1 MNIGPWR
8 SSWTDLLGF
17 SLVSLLFYKLG
28 IFFLVFLIPLQVL
41 FIRRGLITQLY
52 SFGIVLF
59 FIFIFAAFST
69 RKIENGTLRTT
80 LLMLEMVIP
89 VLLMT
94 GLAAVN
100 AHNEYIHRNLYKLL
114 AATVITGLVGIVV
127 IVVMMR
133 SEAYIDF
140 IKDQMDLMLEAF
152 SQAFTAESTAGLMFG
167 GMVTTE
173 RIFEMARKILLRNFL
188 FLYFMVLAGN
198 WRAGTAIGKRSIG
211 GRVTPFSRFSLPDF
225 FIWPLL
231 FSWTGVLF
239 DSLIGLGFLS
249 YIFWNSGLVFLFL
262 YGLQGVAIIRHLFE
276 KYNVSRGLRF
286 LFGFGAV
293 FLFMIPGLNFLLI
306 IGIPGLGV
314 SELWIKLR
322 KE

>member
-8 SSWTDLLGF
+8 SSWTDLIGF
-17 SLVSLLFYKLG
+17 SVLSLLFYKLG
-28 IFFLVFLIPLQVL
+28 IFFLLFLVPLQVL
-41 FIRRGLITQLY
+41 YVRRGLTTQLY

-59 FIFIFAAFST
+59 FIFLFAVIST
-69 RKIENGTLRTT
+69 RKIENGTLRGT
-80 LLMLEMVIP
+80 LLLLEMVVP
-89 VLLMT
+89 ALLMT
-94 GLAAVN
+94 GLAVVN

-114 AATVITGLVGIVV
+114 AATIITGLVSIVI
-127 IVVMMR
+127 IVLMVR
-133 SEAYIDF
+133 SEAYINF

-152 SQAFTAESTAGLMFG
+152 SQAFTTEGTAGMMFG
-167 GMVTTE
+167 GMLTTE
-173 RIFEMARKILLRNFL
+173 RIFEMARKILLRNYL
-188 FLYFMVLAGN
+188 FLYFMMLVGN

-211 GRVTPFSRFSLPDF
+211 ESVTPFSGFSLPDF

-231 FSWTGVLF
+231 ISWTGVLF
-239 DSLIGLGFLS
+239 DSLIGTGFFS

-262 YGLQGVAIIRHLFE
+262 YGLQGFAIIRHLFE
-276 KYNVSRGLRF
+276 KYSVSRGLRF
-286 LFGFGAV
+286 LFGFGV
-293 FLFMIPGLNFLLI
+293 VILFMIPGLNFLLI

>member
-1 MNIGPWR
+1 M
-8 SSWTDLLGF
+8 
-17 SLVSLLFYKLG
+17 
-28 IFFLVFLIPLQVL
+28 
-41 FIRRGLITQLY
+41 RRGLTTQLY

-59 FIFIFAAFST
+59 FIFVFAVIST
-69 RKIENGTLRTT
+69 RKIENGTLRGT
-80 LLMLEMVIP
+80 LLLLEMVVP
-89 VLLMT
+89 ALLMT

-114 AATVITGLVGIVV
+114 AATIITGLVSIVI
-127 IVVMMR
+127 IVLMMR
-133 SEAYIDF
+133 SEAYINF

-152 SQAFTAESTAGLMFG
+152 SQAFTTEGTAGMMFG
-167 GMVTTE
+167 GMFTTE
-173 RIFEMARKILLRNFL
+173 RIFEMARKILLRNYL
-188 FLYFMVLAGN
+188 FLYFMMLVGN

-211 GRVTPFSRFSLPDF
+211 ESVTPFSGFSLPDF

-231 FSWTGVLF
+231 ISWTGVLF
-239 DSLIGLGFLS
+239 DSLIGAGFLS

-262 YGLQGVAIIRHLFE
+262 YGLQGFAIIRHLFE
-276 KYNVSRGLRF
+276 KYSVSRGLRF
-286 LFGFGAV
+286 LFGFGV
-293 FLFMIPGLNFLLI
+293 VILFMIPGLNFLLL